1 MKYRRL
7 TWDQACRFAA
17 ERRRLWA
24 CAYDIDNETLYPR
37 RKQTP
42 VEGVLTG
49 QGAPTVRFAMFG
61 ANGKLRSSGRVHYTS
76 RQYADTY
83 EEAVELYNEL
93 VRERSLQ
100 IETLGETVID
110 DFLPSSECSA
120 PESAPP
126 VYDRRNGLVI
136 PQPERVADF
145 FHRMDR
151 LCRRY
156 GYSLAFDDGIVLEPY
171 SQENMDAIRRAEL
184 SLEDSLP
191 GRGEIT

>member
-1 MKYRRL
+1 M
-7 TWDQACRFAA
+7 
-17 ERRRLWA
+17 
-24 CAYDIDNETLYPR
+24 
-37 RKQTP
+37 
-42 VEGVLTG
+42 
-49 QGAPTVRFAMFG
+49 
-61 ANGKLRSSGRVHYTS
+61 
-76 RQYADTY
+76 
-83 EEAVELYNEL
+83 ELYNEL
-93 VRERSLQ
+93 VRERSLR

-110 DFLPSSECSA
+110 DFLPS
-120 PESAPP
+120 PERSTQEPALL

-145 FHRMDR
+145 FQRMDH

-191 GRGEIT
+191 GRGENAQERRR